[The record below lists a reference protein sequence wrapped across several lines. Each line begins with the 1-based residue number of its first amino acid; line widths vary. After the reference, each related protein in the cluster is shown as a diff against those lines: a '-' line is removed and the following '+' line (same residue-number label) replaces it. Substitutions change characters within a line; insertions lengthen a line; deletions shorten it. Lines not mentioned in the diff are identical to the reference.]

1 MAKVLGNLKQVVN
14 LARVIRVF
22 GADVEQLVTGSP
34 PLLRGSLSNTQ
45 SIDMVICDYLLLPNS
60 REVLHGRLGSIQ
72 SGFKSSVKTR
82 DNVGGPGKLMILQNP
97 GIVIPE
103 L

>member
-22 GADVEQLVTGSP
+22 GAGVEQLVTGSP

-60 REVLHGRLGSIQ
+60 TEVLLHGRLGSIH
-72 SGFKSSVKTR
+72 SGFKSSVRTL
-82 DNVGGPGKLMILQNP
+82 DHYQNNIKLQTSSECFSEP
-97 GIVIPE
+97 
-103 L
+103 